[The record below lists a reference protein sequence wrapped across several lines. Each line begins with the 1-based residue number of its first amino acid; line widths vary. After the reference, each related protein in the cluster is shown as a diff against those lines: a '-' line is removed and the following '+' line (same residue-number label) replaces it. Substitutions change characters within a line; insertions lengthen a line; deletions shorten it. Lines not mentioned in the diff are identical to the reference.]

1 MTPTIKSP
9 LTVKVKENDS
19 QTNIK
24 SSSELLVRVRY
35 NNTLPDFPFDLKFIK
50 HPFSTSRFV
59 EYKPTT
65 LEQEFKHEL
74 LNEPDLGI
82 EIDLVDQD
90 RFTSNCNSQLDP
102 ADEKIFEEEIFM
114 PQDVTR
120 SKHHAKSVSWLR
132 RTEYISTEQTRFQS
146 QTVEKV
152 EARVGYNVK
161 KTLAEGILY
170 MDRSSQINAIKKT
183 FEDNKKPIEV
193 HHSKPNV
200 VPVEIFP
207 VFPDFELWKYPC
219 AQVIFETDPA
229 PPGRSISAQ
238 IEEMSQALIRGVK
251 DESGEQFVAYFL
263 PTQETLE
270 KRRRDVKAEVNYM
283 SDDEYDYKINREYNW
298 SVRSK
303 ATKAGYEEN
312 YFFVVRKDGIYYNEL
327 ETRVRLVKRRLKK
340 NQVPNNT
347 RLIVKHRPLT
357 SVESKMHRYR
367 EKQLEPSCYEDES
380 EQEQDEQLV
389 PSKVQVNDKDGSES
403 HRRSRSRSNCR
414 SGSST
419 KSTSRSRSKSP
430 SRSRSNSTARSK
442 SRSRSR
448 SRSSS
453 TARSKSK
460 SRSRSRS
467 NSTSISKSKSRS
479 RSRSNSSSRSRS
491 KSKSRSRSRSNSTSR
506 SKSKSRSRSRS
517 KSTSRSKSRSRSH
530 SRSRSK
536 SKSRSHSRSRSKS
549 RSRSRSSSN
558 SVYHSSRSRSGSKS
572 SNKSRSSYEVSN

>member
-1 MTPTIKSP
+1 MAPTIKSP
-9 LTVKVKENDS
+9 LAIKKEIKSPSTVKKEENDT
-19 QTNIK
+19 QINNTNK
-24 SSSELLVRVRY
+24 SSELLLKVRY
-35 NNTLPDFPFDLKFIK
+35 NNSLPDFPFDLKFIK
-50 HPFSTSRFV
+50 HPFSSTRFV
-59 EYKPTT
+59 EYKPTS

-90 RFTSNCNSQLDP
+90 RFVSNCNGQLES
-102 ADEKIFEEEIFM
+102 ADEKIIEEEMFM
-114 PQDVTR
+114 PQDTTR

-152 EARVGYNVK
+152 EAKVGYNVK

-170 MDRSSQINAIKKT
+170 MDRSSQISAIKKT
-183 FEDNKKPIEV
+183 FEDCKKPIEV

-200 VPVEIFP
+200 VPIEILP

-270 KRRRDVKAEVNYM
+270 KRRKDVKAGVNYM
-283 SDDEYDYKINREYNW
+283 SDEEYDYKISREYNW
-298 SVRSK
+298 TVRSK
-303 ATKAGYEEN
+303 ATKASYEEN
-312 YFFVVRKDGIYYNEL
+312 YFFVIRKDGVYYNEL
-327 ETRVRLVKRRLKK
+327 ETRVRLVKRRLKA
-340 NQVPNNT
+340 NQVANNT

-357 SVESKMHRYR
+357 STESKMHRYR
-367 EKQLEPSCYEDES
+367 EKQLEPAGYDES
-380 EQEQDEQLV
+380 EQEEEVQLV
-389 PSKVQVNDKDGSES
+389 QPQIQENENKDELES
-403 HRRSRSRSNCR
+403 QRRSRS
-414 SGSST
+414 
-419 KSTSRSRSKSP
+419 K
-430 SRSRSNSTARSK
+430 
-442 SRSRSR
+442 
-448 SRSSS
+448 
-453 TARSKSK
+453 SKSK
-460 SRSRSRS
+460 SRSRSKS
-467 NSTSISKSKSRS
+467 SSTSRSGSKSKSRS

-491 KSKSRSRSRSNSTSR
+491 KSKSRSRSGSNSTSRSR

-517 KSTSRSKSRSRSH
+517 NSS

-536 SKSRSHSRSRSKS
+536 SKSRSRSTSNSTSRSRSKSKSRSRSTSRSRSKSKSRSQSRSNSRSRSRSRSKS
-549 RSRSRSSSN
+549 RSRSYSRSSSN
-558 SVYHSSRSRSGSKS
+558 SRYNSSRSRSGSKS
-572 SNKSRSSYEVSN
+572 SNKSRSPSTE